1 MKRPLFQVLLL
12 VFLAL
17 AVVEA
22 AVQAQKKRR
31 PSIPVKKPS
40 TQQNQNPREN
50 TATVNTAIVVDERLA
65 VLRAQ
70 PSLYAMPVQRMRRGR
85 TISISGAR
93 EADGVT
99 FYRVNLSAS
108 EGEGWVQAEA
118 VVGKFRRGDDERLAR
133 LVQSSEGFDQIE
145 RATIFLE
152 NFPKSPLRPAMLLL
166 YGDLIEEAAAVISRE
181 ATRRLNRREMTATGA
196 PVHSFY
202 LNYTSLD
209 RYRRLGIGFV
219 FNSSTKILHYD
230 GAAWREVLTK
240 FPKSPEAAEAQK
252 RLDSLK
258 EKLERKP

>member
-1 MKRPLFQVLLL
+1 MKPTFLVLLL
-12 VFLAL
+12 FSFVF
-17 AVVEA
+17 AVQT
-22 AVQAQKKRR
+22 QAQKKRR
-31 PSIPVKKPS
+31 PATPAKKS
-40 TQQNQNPREN
+40 AVAENQNPREAVAN
-50 TATVNTAIVVDERLA
+50 TMIVVDERLA

-85 TISISGAR
+85 AVLISGAR

-99 FYRVNLSAS
+99 FYRVNLSA
-108 EGEGWVQAEA
+108 EGFGWMQSEA

-166 YGDLIEEAAAVISRE
+166 FGDLIEENAGVISRE
-181 ATRRLNRREMTATGA
+181 ATRRLNRREMAATGA

-219 FNSSTKILHYD
+219 FNADTKILHYD
-230 GAAWREVLTK
+230 GAAWKEILTK

-252 RLDSLK
+252 RLASLK
-258 EKLERKP
+258 EKLERKL